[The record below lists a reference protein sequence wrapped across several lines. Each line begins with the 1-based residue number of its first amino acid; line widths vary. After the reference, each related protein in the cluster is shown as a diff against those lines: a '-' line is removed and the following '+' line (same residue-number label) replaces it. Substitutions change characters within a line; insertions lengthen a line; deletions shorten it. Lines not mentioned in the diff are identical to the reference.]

1 MLFLKIVGAVLLCFF
16 LILLFVLLL
25 NVDIIINANNGGI
38 NFLIRILGKEIKPKK
53 SAKKKKE
60 NKVFKL
66 LGISEIENSTAF
78 KTALK
83 TNGTLETFKG
93 LLNRVL
99 DILGR
104 VAEAVKHLKILKLNV
119 KFIAGGENAALL
131 YGSACAFIYPTVSAI
146 ANTVKTKKDAVNTEI
161 NCDFFAEENVF
172 SLNIILRLRV
182 IFGVLAAVKILLDAR
197 KGKANG

>member
-1 MLFLKIVGAVLLCFF
+1 MLFLKILFAVLLCLF
-16 LILLFVLLL
+16 LIVLFVLLL
-25 NVDIIINANNGGI
+25 NVNIIINADNGGV
-38 NFLIRILGKEIKPKK
+38 NFLVKILGKEIKPKK
-53 SAKKKKE
+53 SAKKKKD

-66 LGISEIENSTAF
+66 LGLSEIENSSTF

-83 TNGTLETFKG
+83 ESGTFNTFKG
-93 LLNRVL
+93 LLTRVL
-99 DILGR
+99 EILGR
-104 VAEAVKHLKILKLNV
+104 VGEAVKHLKILKLNV
-119 KFIAGGENAALL
+119 KFTAGGENAALL

-197 KGKANG
+197 KEKANG